1 MPIPKGSK
9 VRKDGELVSEV
20 APPGFGHTKP
30 DKEKGVK
37 KGGTAAAFK
46 RALDRGDF
54 KGLPGSRTKKEKTA
68 DMFKIMW
75 AQKKKGAKPHYKPG
89 TDEKYKKYQEEET
102 SMQDNNLFGNA
113 YAGSKDWKKK
123 NKKAMSHR
131 YKTLHKGD
139 TSGDVNEALS
149 AKDTK
154 KLNKASVLS
163 YSDDP
168 KDQHRARVRQAEIDF
183 KDLMRQRA
191 KKKKSVKES
200 FEIDK
205 TAHKTA
211 QKKAKLRNL
220 AKGNTNPNEKAAA
233 EKKAGGPKL
242 IGERLGGK
250 GYKSYTSLTG
260 KKVSGDWEDSDR
272 GAGNKA
278 KRRAGGK
285 VEKKSPTYQA
295 YVLNKEEVKES
306 YSDWKKKA
314 ASAMKRVAGKKE
326 EKKAQKATDA
336 GARAKRM
343 LQRKVHAKYV
353 SGSEDLVPDEIRD

>member
-54 KGLPGSRTKKEKTA
+54 KGLPGSKTKKEKTA

-89 TDEKYKKYQEEET
+89 TDEKYKKYQEEEKQIT
-102 SMQDNNLFGNA
+102 PMQDNNLFGNA
-113 YAGSKDWKKK
+113 YAGTEPPKKK
-123 NKKAMSHR
+123 KKL
-131 YKTLHKGD
+131 K
-139 TSGDVNEALS
+139 EALS
-149 AKDTK
+149 TKDGK
-154 KLNKASVLS
+154 KLNKAAVLS

-200 FEIDK
+200 FEID
-205 TAHKTA
+205 TSAHKKA
-211 QKKAKLRNL
+211 QKKAKMRNL

-242 IGERLGGK
+242 MGEDR
-250 GYKSYTSLTG
+250 SAF
-260 KKVSGDWEDSDR
+260 KKIMS
-272 GAGNKA
+272 
-278 KRRAGGK
+278 K
-285 VEKKSPTYQA
+285 V
-295 YVLNKEEVKES
+295 L
-306 YSDWKKKA
+306 KKKQ
-314 ASAMKRVAGKKE
+314 E
-326 EKKAQKATDA
+326 PKKAQKADDA
-336 GARAKRM
+336 GARAKRL

-353 SGSEDLVPDEIRD
+353 SGS

>member
-1 MPIPKGSK
+1 MACPDGQYFCNEKQKCMPIPKGSK

-54 KGLPGSRTKKEKTA
+54 KGLPGSKTKKEKTA

-89 TDEKYKKYQEEET
+89 TDEKYKKYQEE
-102 SMQDNNLFGNA
+102 SL
-113 YAGSKDWKKK
+113 SVKD
-123 NKKAMSHR
+123 A
-131 YKTLHKGD
+131 
-139 TSGDVNEALS
+139 
-149 AKDTK
+149 K

-205 TAHKTA
+205 SAHKTA

-242 IGERLGGK
+242 MGEGK
-250 GYKSYTSLTG
+250 RWDSYKKAVATVLG
-260 KKVSGDWEDSDR
+260 KKKEQKKPE
-272 GAGNKA
+272 KA
-278 KRRAGGK
+278 
-285 VEKKSPTYQA
+285 
-295 YVLNKEEVKES
+295 
-306 YSDWKKKA
+306 
-314 ASAMKRVAGKKE
+314 M
-326 EKKAQKATDA
+326 DA
-336 GARAKRM
+336 GARAKRK
-343 LQRKVHAKYV
+343 LQRKVHATYV
-353 SGSEDLVPDEIRD
+353 SGSEDNVPDEIRD

>member
-1 MPIPKGSK
+1 MIN
-9 VRKDGELVSEV
+9 EV
-20 APPGFGHTKP
+20 APPGFGHTNP

-89 TDEKYKKYQEEET
+89 TDKKYKKYQEEET

-123 NKKAMSHR
+123 NKKAIAHR

-149 AKDTK
+149 AKDSK
-154 KLNKASVLS
+154 KLNKAAVLS

-205 TAHKTA
+205 SAHKTA

-220 AKGNTNPNEKAAA
+220 AKGNMNPNEKAAA

-242 IGERLGGK
+242 IGE
-250 GYKSYTSLTG
+250 SYG
-260 KKVSGDWEDSDR
+260 
-272 GAGNKA
+272 
-278 KRRAGGK
+278 
-285 VEKKSPTYQA
+285 
-295 YVLNKEEVKES
+295 
-306 YSDWKKKA
+306 DWKKKA
-314 ASAMKRVAGKKE
+314 AAAVKRVAGKKE
-326 EKKAQKATDA
+326 ERKAQKATDA
-336 GARAKRM
+336 GARAKRL

>member
-1 MPIPKGSK
+1 MACPDGQYFCNEKQKCMPIPKGSK

-89 TDEKYKKYQEEET
+89 TDEKYKKYQEEEANY
-102 SMQDNNLFGNA
+102 QQRDKEL
-113 YAGSKDWKKK
+113 KKT
-123 NKKAMSHR
+123 KKAMDFRH
-131 YKTLHKGD
+131 KNIHKGGD
-139 TSGDVNEALS
+139 DDVNEGLS
-149 AKDTK
+149 AKDSK

-191 KKKKSVKES
+191 KKKK
-200 FEIDK
+200 
-205 TAHKTA
+205 A
-211 QKKAKLRNL
+211 
-220 AKGNTNPNEKAAA
+220 
-233 EKKAGGPKL
+233 
-242 IGERLGGK
+242 
-250 GYKSYTSLTG
+250 
-260 KKVSGDWEDSDR
+260 VS
-272 GAGNKA
+272 
-278 KRRAGGK
+278 
-285 VEKKSPTYQA
+285 
-295 YVLNKEEVKES
+295 EEVKI
-306 YSDWKKKA
+306 
-314 ASAMKRVAGKKE
+314 E
-326 EKKAQKATDA
+326 EKFGQWKQAVKI
-336 GARAKRM
+336 G
-343 LQRKVHAKYV
+343 H
-353 SGSEDLVPDEIRD
+353 